1 MNSPVDPVLTKLV
14 QQELNSLQEEVKNM
28 SAQCENERTKVQSE
42 LQNCNSVLEELQQ
55 RMERL
60 EIGQQNMCRRTDDVG
75 KEMISK
81 RQGEKLK
88 EIALNEHK

>member
-1 MNSPVDPVLTKLV
+1 
-14 QQELNSLQEEVKNM
+14 M
-28 SAQCENERTKVQSE
+28 SAQCDNERTKVQSE

-60 EIGQQNMCRRTDDVG
+60 EIGQRNMGWRIQDVE

-81 RQGEKLK
+81 RQGKKLK
-88 EIALNEHK
+88 NDIKSAKVRNFKDIKDRILTNLV